1 MPHSRYL
8 REHGHAAELVA
19 EAARHCQ
26 PPFTF
31 VQVGS
36 NDGRTDDP
44 VFQTVMA
51 MPVRGILIEPIPQLF
66 EQLTATLCGQAGAE
80 IRERRAVAEDEG
92 SRELY
97 WVSPLPGDPVWVD
110 QLGSFSRD
118 VVLSHAEWV
127 PGIAD
132 RVRAVEVKCRT
143 LRSLVD
149 EHALD
154 HIDLLHVD
162 AEGFDFEILKTVDF
176 DARWAPRFI
185 LYEQKH
191 LGDERESARKLLR
204 RAGYHAIDLDQDVFA
219 FRGLTGSLR
228 SALKR
233 VFTR

>member
-1 MPHSRYL
+1 
-8 REHGHAAELVA
+8 
-19 EAARHCQ
+19 
-26 PPFTF
+26 
-31 VQVGS
+31 
-36 NDGRTDDP
+36 
-44 VFQTVMA
+44 MA

-66 EQLTATLCGQAGAE
+66 EQLTATYAGRQGLSFVNA
-80 IRERRAVAEDEG
+80 AVAQDEG
-92 SRELY
+92 TRELY

-132 RVRAVEVKCRT
+132 RMRAVEVRCRT

-154 HIDLLHVD
+154 DIDLLHID

-185 LYEQKH
+185 LYEHKH
-191 LGDERESARKLLR
+191 LGDERDSARKLLR
-204 RAGYHAIDLDQDVFA
+204 RAGYHAIDLEQDVFA

-228 SALKR
+228 SALRRAFIPQKR
-233 VFTR
+233 QPRFQPPRGSGRSSLPT